1 MYIDHSTL
9 DFNKQIGNAT
19 VNYFHND
26 KGNSITNVTIISFKT
41 VTKILMYLKVK
52 LAEDENDWE
61 CKREFVRTVVDV
73 EKAVKGA
80 QANFLI
86 AAFMENLQRF
96 TDFEVKLPFQPVN
109 YVSNNLSQ
117 FKMQLSKG
125 NVQVCQLYFRSRLHT
140 IASRHSRI
148 A

>member
-1 MYIDHSTL
+1 MMDSRLVILVSFSFASAIMYIDHSTL

-19 VNYFHND
+19 INYSHND
-26 KGNSITNVTIISFKT
+26 KGNSITNVTIVSFKT

-117 FKMQLSKG
+117 F
-125 NVQVCQLYFRSRLHT
+125 
-140 IASRHSRI
+140 
-148 A
+148 